1 MKLTLILLSLFA
13 LTISEIKSSSYVDS
27 CLYTNSNNLSSSINE
42 NPYYAQSIGRW
53 KYTGSDFPRS
63 TFEIKIKNSEY
74 ICIVTFLD
82 DKSSSTERLT
92 KIGSNRFKVN
102 KSNTGEYYKINSK
115 NGQLEMWD
123 QDGLFIIAL
132 KI

>member
-1 MKLTLILLSLFA
+1 MKILFVLFSLF
-13 LTISEIKSSSYVDS
+13 LHSPSSTTDI
-27 CLYTNSNNLSSSINE
+27 CLYEPSYNLSPCYKE
-42 NPYYAQSIGRW
+42 NIHHYQSIGRW

-63 TFEIKIKNSEY
+63 TFEIKLKGSEY
-74 ICIVTFLD
+74 VCIVTFLD

-92 KIGSNRFKVN
+92 KISTNRFKVN

-123 QDGLFIIAL
+123 QDGLFIIAH